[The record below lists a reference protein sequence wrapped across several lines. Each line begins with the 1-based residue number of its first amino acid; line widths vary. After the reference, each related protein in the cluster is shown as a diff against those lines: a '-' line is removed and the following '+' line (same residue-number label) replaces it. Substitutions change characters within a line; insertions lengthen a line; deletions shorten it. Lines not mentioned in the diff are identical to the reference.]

1 MAENQSKKKV
11 FLPAIA
17 EKLEIGTS
25 VKMLCR
31 EYGVS
36 QHVIHRIR
44 REYKFLSNF
53 GNCGGTYCNTK
64 IEEDSR
70 MKI

>member
-11 FLPAIA
+11 FLPVIA

-36 QHVIHRIR
+36 RHVIHRIR
-44 REYKFLSNF
+44 REYKLLSNF
-53 GNCGGTYCNTK
+53 GNC
-64 IEEDSR
+64 
-70 MKI
+70 